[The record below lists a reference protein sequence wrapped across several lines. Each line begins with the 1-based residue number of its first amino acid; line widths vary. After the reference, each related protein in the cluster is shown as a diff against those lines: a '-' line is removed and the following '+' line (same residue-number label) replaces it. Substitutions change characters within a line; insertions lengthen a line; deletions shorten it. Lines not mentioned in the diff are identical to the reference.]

1 MYVQTWFFHKGMNFS
16 KHVIWRAPDAL
27 LSMIGNTSNVISIL
41 CGYQAQQT
49 SVLNDEIV
57 MVSQGIKSK

>member
-1 MYVQTWFFHKGMNFS
+1 MYVQKWFFHKGINFS

-41 CGYQAQQT
+41 SGYQAQQT

-57 MVSQGIKSK
+57 MVSQGIK

>member
-1 MYVQTWFFHKGMNFS
+1 MYVQTCFFHKGMNFS

-41 CGYQAQQT
+41 SGYQAQQT

-57 MVSQGIKSK
+57 MVSQGIK

>member
-1 MYVQTWFFHKGMNFS
+1 MYVQTWFFHKGINFS

-27 LSMIGNTSNVISIL
+27 LSMIGKTSNVISIL
-41 CGYQAQQT
+41 SGYQAQQT

-57 MVSQGIKSK
+57 MVSQGIR

>member
-27 LSMIGNTSNVISIL
+27 LSMIGNTNNVISIL
-41 CGYQAQQT
+41 SGYQAQQT

-57 MVSQGIKSK
+57 MVSQGIR

>member
-1 MYVQTWFFHKGMNFS
+1 MSKHGFFHKGINFS

-41 CGYQAQQT
+41 SGYQAQQT

-57 MVSQGIKSK
+57 MVSQGIR

>member
-41 CGYQAQQT
+41 SGYQAQQT

-57 MVSQGIKSK
+57 MVSQGTR

>member
-1 MYVQTWFFHKGMNFS
+1 MVHVCPNME
-16 KHVIWRAPDAL
+16 HVIWRAPDAL

-41 CGYQAQQT
+41 SGYQAQQT

-57 MVSQGIKSK
+57 MVSQGIK

>member
-41 CGYQAQQT
+41 RQT

-57 MVSQGIKSK
+57 MVSQGIR

>member
-41 CGYQAQQT
+41 SEYQAQQT
-49 SVLNDEIV
+49 SVLKDEIV
-57 MVSQGIKSK
+57 MVSQGIK

>member
-41 CGYQAQQT
+41 SGYQAQQT
-49 SVLNDEIV
+49 SVLNDEV
-57 MVSQGIKSK
+57 MVSQGIK

>member
-16 KHVIWRAPDAL
+16 IHVIWRAPDAL

-41 CGYQAQQT
+41 SGYQAQQT

-57 MVSQGIKSK
+57 MVSQGIK

>member
-16 KHVIWRAPDAL
+16 KHVTVSGEHQMHSSV
-27 LSMIGNTSNVISIL
+27 LSMTGNTSNVISIL
-41 CGYQAQQT
+41 RQT

-57 MVSQGIKSK
+57 MVSQGIK

>member
-1 MYVQTWFFHKGMNFS
+1 MYVQTWFFHKGINFS
-16 KHVIWRAPDAL
+16 KHVSWRAPDAL

-41 CGYQAQQT
+41 SGYQAQQT

-57 MVSQGIKSK
+57 MVSQGIK

>member
-1 MYVQTWFFHKGMNFS
+1 MYVQAWFFHKGMNFS

-41 CGYQAQQT
+41 SGYQAQQT

-57 MVSQGIKSK
+57 MVSQGIK

>member
-41 CGYQAQQT
+41 SGYQAQQT

-57 MVSQGIKSK
+57 MVSQGIK

>member
-16 KHVIWRAPDAL
+16 IQHQMHSSV

-41 CGYQAQQT
+41 SGYQAQQT

-57 MVSQGIKSK
+57 MVSQGIK

>member
-1 MYVQTWFFHKGMNFS
+1 MYVQTWFFHKGMDFS

-41 CGYQAQQT
+41 SGYQAQQT

-57 MVSQGIKSK
+57 MVSQGIK

>member
-41 CGYQAQQT
+41 SGYQAQQT
-49 SVLNDEIV
+49 SVLNDEV
-57 MVSQGIKSK
+57 MVSQGIR

>member
-1 MYVQTWFFHKGMNFS
+1 MYVQTWFFHKGMNFPNTLS
-16 KHVIWRAPDAL
+16 GEHQMQPSV

-41 CGYQAQQT
+41 SGYQAQQT

-57 MVSQGIKSK
+57 MVSQGIR

>member
-1 MYVQTWFFHKGMNFS
+1 MQSSV
-16 KHVIWRAPDAL
+16 

-41 CGYQAQQT
+41 SGYQAQQT

-57 MVSQGIKSK
+57 MVSQGIR

>member
-1 MYVQTWFFHKGMNFS
+1 MYIQTWFFHKGMNFS

-41 CGYQAQQT
+41 SGYQAQQT

-57 MVSQGIKSK
+57 MVSQGIR

>member
-1 MYVQTWFFHKGMNFS
+1 MHSSV
-16 KHVIWRAPDAL
+16 

-41 CGYQAQQT
+41 RQT

-57 MVSQGIKSK
+57 MVSQGIR

>member
-41 CGYQAQQT
+41 SGYQAQQT

-57 MVSQGIKSK
+57 MVSQDIK

>member
-1 MYVQTWFFHKGMNFS
+1 MYVQTWFFHKGINFS

-41 CGYQAQQT
+41 SGYQAQQT

-57 MVSQGIKSK
+57 MVSQGIK

>member
-1 MYVQTWFFHKGMNFS
+1 MSKHKGMNFS

-41 CGYQAQQT
+41 SGYQAQQT
-49 SVLNDEIV
+49 SVLNDETV
-57 MVSQGIKSK
+57 MVSQGIK

>member
-1 MYVQTWFFHKGMNFS
+1 MHSSV
-16 KHVIWRAPDAL
+16 

-41 CGYQAQQT
+41 RQT

-57 MVSQGIKSK
+57 MVSQGIK

>member
-1 MYVQTWFFHKGMNFS
+1 MYVQIWFFHKGMNFS

-41 CGYQAQQT
+41 SGYQAQQT

-57 MVSQGIKSK
+57 MVSQGIK

>member
-41 CGYQAQQT
+41 SGYQAQQT

-57 MVSQGIKSK
+57 MVSQGIR

>member
-1 MYVQTWFFHKGMNFS
+1 MYVQTWFFHKGMNLS

-41 CGYQAQQT
+41 SGYQAQQT

-57 MVSQGIKSK
+57 MVSQGIK

>member
-1 MYVQTWFFHKGMNFS
+1 MYAQTWFFHKGMNFS

-41 CGYQAQQT
+41 SGYQAQQT

-57 MVSQGIKSK
+57 MVSQGIR